1 MKNRGILYALLAVL
15 MWSTVATAFKM
26 ALKYTDYRHLLLIS
40 TLTSLFVF
48 FIIVIIEYGIKGF
61 LVNRK
66 NIFSYMLLALI
77 NPFLYYTVLFN
88 AYSLLPAQIA
98 QILNY
103 TWPIILVVFS
113 SLFLK
118 EKITTKNTIGIILG
132 FLGVVIISFS
142 KGISNEH
149 ISKLGIFIALFSAFI
164 WAFFWII
171 NVKQDDKSS
180 VRLFYIFLFGF
191 IYILISFLF
200 LNTNIFDMNIKGIVF
215 SSYAGIFEMGI
226 TFWIWEKALKYAQN
240 ASLVSNM
247 IYLVP
252 FISFVFIRIF
262 LKEHIMIYSVIGLI
276 LIIAGISMSKDKKY
290 MK

>member
-1 MKNRGILYALLAVL
+1 MRNRGILYALLAVL
-15 MWSTVATAFKM
+15 MWSTVATAFKL
-26 ALKYTDYRHLLLIS
+26 ALKYTDYKHLLLVS

-48 FIIVIIEYGIKGF
+48 FITVIIEYGIKGF
-61 LVNRK
+61 LINRK
-66 NIFSYMLLALI
+66 SIIYYMLLALI

-103 TWPIILVVFS
+103 TWPIILVIFS

-118 EKITTKNTIGIILG
+118 EKITTKSIIGIILG
-132 FLGVVIISFS
+132 FLGVIIISLS
-142 KGISNEH
+142 KGLSNTH
-149 ISKLGIFIALFSAFI
+149 ISKLGIFIALLSAFI

-191 IYILISFLF
+191 IYILIFSLF
-200 LNTNIFDMNIKGIVF
+200 FNPDIFDMNIKGVIF

-226 TFWIWEKALKYAQN
+226 TFLIWEKALKYAQN
-240 ASLVSNM
+240 TSLVSNM

-262 LKEHIMIYSVIGLI
+262 LKEHIMIYSIIGLT
-276 LIIAGISMSKDKKY
+276 LIITGIVMTKN
-290 MK
+290 